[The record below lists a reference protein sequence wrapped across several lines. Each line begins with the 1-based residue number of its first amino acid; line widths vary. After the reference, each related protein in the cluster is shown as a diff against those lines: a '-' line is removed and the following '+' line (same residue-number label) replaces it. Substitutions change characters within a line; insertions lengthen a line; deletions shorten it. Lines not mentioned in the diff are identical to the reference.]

1 MIDLTLTVAR
11 FEVASCDACPVHEDA
26 AVRRLGEGRH
36 LSGAARSDRAASV
49 AGSRHGSTVGGV
61 PAGLAELAREPA
73 SDSGV
78 MAKRALLEWL
88 RIEQCLAPIIG
99 YGGLGAIY
107 GQSLAVAR
115 AEFAWLPAAH
125 EPGPGRTGWA
135 PLYQAL
141 AGQPGPESSAA
152 DAALQQAFRHLLA
165 SLLGGPL
172 ARQLLEPRQGVG
184 RTDDA
189 RMKDTA

>member
-1 MIDLTLTVAR
+1 MIDLTMTGAGR
-11 FEVASCDACPVHEDA
+11 KAASCDARPVHEDA
-26 AVRRLGEGRH
+26 AAWRLGEGRH
-36 LSGAARSDRAASV
+36 PGGVVRSERAVSAD
-49 AGSRHGSTVGGV
+49 GSRHGSAVGGV
-61 PAGLAELAREPA
+61 PAGFAELARGPA
-73 SDSGV
+73 PDSRV
-78 MAKRALLEWL
+78 AAERALLEWR

-99 YGGLGAIY
+99 YGGVGAIY

-189 RMKDTA
+189 RMKETA